1 MSEIKQCPYCGE
13 DILSTAKKCKHC
25 GEWLVETMV
34 KEMQN
39 GKADCTEKDLT
50 VKSVKPLQIP
60 RGSKFWGWFTGVF
73 LYIAAQFLKGK
84 FHGYGLTLIDGLFDL
99 ALFWGFM
106 LFVKYMENFK
116 KEIPLL
122 KFLPWLFLF
131 SAVVTFIP
139 DAEMSDEFGY
149 VLMLLSIGA
158 LIFILFI
165 GRQLLKFNEDP
176 AGGIKSLGGFIFIS
190 QLSFVVALPFLMMY
204 YAVTEKESMLD
215 IINSLISIA
224 LSLVTYILLLKVFS
238 KARRYNKQF
247 FNKAI
252 IEPENDQI
260 EDNIAVTDV
269 IKEDTNVETSIAKE
283 TDKNPREG
291 KTSRSIGYIIGAV
304 LGIILVLYIVSS
316 VLDNKKPEYYLCVGK
331 SWTPNEDYSCYLA
344 IVSDLEEDS
353 YASGKEWQGDLTLAV
368 SQGTG
373 SKITPVLS
381 SSEIFHS
388 DKFFEITKLTPKQA
402 FGFIGSFYP
411 ASKLANIVYF
421 DCYPSFD
428 YGSEDFSIY
437 GKVDILTK
445 KFTLYTGAFW
455 GLISRGTYAD
465 CYLCRRDE
473 LMYVFR
479 QSKVE
484 ESFDPIVTFK
494 LTDYVKHSDSD
505 LYDSDFQENV
515 IQWLEK
521 Q

>member
-1 MSEIKQCPYCGE
+1 M
-13 DILSTAKKCKHC
+13 
-25 GEWLVETMV
+25 
-34 KEMQN
+34 
-39 GKADCTEKDLT
+39 
-50 VKSVKPLQIP
+50 
-60 RGSKFWGWFTGVF
+60 
-73 LYIAAQFLKGK
+73 
-84 FHGYGLTLIDGLFDL
+84 
-99 ALFWGFM
+99 
-106 LFVKYMENFK
+106 
-116 KEIPLL
+116 
-122 KFLPWLFLF
+122 
-131 SAVVTFIP
+131 
-139 DAEMSDEFGY
+139 
-149 VLMLLSIGA
+149 
-158 LIFILFI
+158 IF
-165 GRQLLKFNEDP
+165 
-176 AGGIKSLGGFIFIS
+176 
-190 QLSFVVALPFLMMY
+190 
-204 YAVTEKESMLD
+204 YAVTEDKSGLD
-215 IINSLISIA
+215 RMAISISIV
-224 LSLVTYILLLKVFS
+224 LSWVTFILLLRVFS

-247 FNKAI
+247 FSKAM
-252 IEPENDQI
+252 IEPENDQE
-260 EDNIAVTDV
+260 EDN
-269 IKEDTNVETSIAKE
+269 E
-283 TDKNPREG
+283 TDKNARAG

-411 ASKLANIVYF
+411 SSKLANIVYF

-428 YGSEDFSIY
+428 YGSEAFDIY
-437 GKVDILTK
+437 GKVDIHTK

-505 LYDSDFQENV
+505 LYDDDFQEDV